1 MINSL
6 LSTLNIFV
14 CVCMWEFVN
23 AYTGMPWHACE
34 EQRTTSQRFFLHKDM
49 WLSDSSLQAGTKGF
63 YLLRN

>member
-1 MINSL
+1 
-6 LSTLNIFV
+6 
-14 CVCMWEFVN
+14 MWEFVN